1 MKKIDLSTTHIMG
14 ILNLTDN
21 SFYDGNKY
29 NTLRKPIN
37 QVRKMIKEG
46 ATIIDI
52 GLQSSK
58 PGKMKKFQ
66 RKKSGT
72 E

>member
-29 NTLRKPIN
+29 NTQEKAIN

-52 GLQSSK
+52 ELNLQNQEA
-58 PGKMKKFQ
+58 KKFLKQ
-66 RKKSGT
+66 KSGK